1 MKEYIIKE
9 KRPGKYEYGYK
20 LQKLDIKTMMQL
32 GLPVPNK
39 LKEIY
44 GNGFNY
50 IELKD
55 YIYFQEPEIVEFIS
69 RQYWIRDIVEF
80 ANMNLYELDLLLST
94 IQQDVINLEKKLDL
108 EINEDEKIYLFT
120 KLKELKNEYLG
131 LMYLR
136 DNLTRLNLKE
146 DKKVIV

>member
-55 YIYFQEPEIVEFIS
+55 YIYFQEPEMVEFIS

-146 DKKVIV
+146 DKKVRK